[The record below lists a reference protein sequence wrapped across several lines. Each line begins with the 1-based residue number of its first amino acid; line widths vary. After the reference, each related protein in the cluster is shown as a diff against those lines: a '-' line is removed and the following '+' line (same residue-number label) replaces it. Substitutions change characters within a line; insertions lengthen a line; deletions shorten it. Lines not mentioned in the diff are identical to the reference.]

1 MSIVPSVLPQQ
12 ILLHQGSRSLE
23 LVFADQRFS
32 LPAELLR
39 VYSPSAE
46 VQGHGK
52 PILQTGKRLVN
63 LQSAECIGHYG
74 LKLSF
79 DDGHASGIFSWNY
92 LLKLHQQQDSYWQ
105 NYLQQLDAANAS
117 RDADTQIVKLQ
128 PAPTQ
133 STPTQSTP
141 KQSTPKQC
149 APK

>member
-1 MSIVPSVLPQQ
+1 MSAVLPQQ
-12 ILLHQGSRSLE
+12 ILLRQGSRSLE

-63 LQSAECIGHYG
+63 LQNAECIGHYG
-74 LKLSF
+74 LKLHF
-79 DDGHASGIFSWNY
+79 DDGHASGIFSWAY
-92 LLKLHQQQDSYWQ
+92 LHQLHQQQTYYWET
-105 NYLQQLDAANAS
+105 YLEQLHQANAS

-128 PAPTQ
+128 PAPPQ
-133 STPTQSTP
+133 CDP
-141 KQSTPKQC
+141 K
-149 APK
+149 

>member
-1 MSIVPSVLPQQ
+1 MSNKLPQQ
-12 ILLHQGSRSLE
+12 ILLHQGSRLLE

-74 LKLSF
+74 LKLCF
-79 DDGHASGIFSWNY
+79 DDGHASGIFSWDY
-92 LLKLHQQQDSYWQ
+92 LLRLHQQQDQYWQ
-105 NYLQQLDAANAS
+105 TYLQQLHQANAS

-128 PAPTQ
+128 AAPT
-133 STPTQSTP
+133 SH
-141 KQSTPKQC
+141 
-149 APK
+149 APKPCAQKP